1 MNFDEMTVEEIIEY
15 FSDKKRSGDI
25 ITLSELDTAVNAT
38 SVVDPVANPK
48 ALTILYS
55 GGEDK
60 VASALAQSDN
70 SDIRIIDRTD
80 RANEIALKMFA
91 NANVLC
97 YYIR

>member
-1 MNFDEMTVEEIIEY
+1 MNFEGMTVEEIIEY
-15 FSDKKRSGDI
+15 FSNKYNNHEA
-25 ITLSELDTAVNAT
+25 ITLSELDTAVSST

-80 RANEIALKMFA
+80 RANEIVLKIFD